1 MAAISL
7 DGARVLVIGGSSGF
21 GEATAARAAAEGA
34 RVTIASRSAD
44 KLGAAA
50 ARIGRECRTAVCDV
64 RDGDAIA
71 SLLADQGTL
80 DHIVLSAGELP
91 PPGPMSLEHMREQA
105 EARFWSVV
113 QVARSA
119 SFGAKGSLTLVTGAA
134 TLRPPKGMAALSAIG
149 AAVNALSR
157 GLAQDLAP
165 VRVNTV
171 IPGAAD
177 TPLWDMMPPDKKA
190 ERMEQIGRGLPV
202 GRVGQADDVALQ
214 IIACMVNPFMT
225 GALVTL
231 DGGGSI

>member
-1 MAAISL
+1 MAAVSL

-21 GEATAARAAAEGA
+21 GEATAARAAAQGA
-34 RVTIASRSAD
+34 RVTIASRSED
-44 KLGAAA
+44 RLRAAA
-50 ARIGRECRTAVCDV
+50 SRIGHRCRIAVLDV

-71 SLLADQGTL
+71 AMLAAQGTV

-91 PPGPMSLEHMREQA
+91 PPGPMSLAHMHEQA
-105 EARFWSVV
+105 AARFWSVV
-113 QVARSA
+113 HVARNA
-119 SFGAKGSLTLVTGAA
+119 KFGPQGSLTLVTGAA
-134 TLRPPKGMAALSAIG
+134 ALKPPRGMAVLSAIG

-177 TPLWDMMPPDKKA
+177 TPLWDRMAPERKA
-190 ERMEQIGRGLPV
+190 ERMEQIARGLPV
-202 GRVGQADDVALQ
+202 GRIGQADDVALQ
-214 IIACMVNPFMT
+214 ILACMVNPFMT
-225 GALVTL
+225 GSLVVL

>member
-1 MAAISL
+1 MAEISL

-21 GEATAARAAAEGA
+21 GEATAARAAAAGA
-34 RVTIASRSAD
+34 RVTIASRSKD
-44 KLGAAA
+44 KLHAAA
-50 ARIGRECRTAVCDV
+50 SRIGGQCQIAALDV

-71 SLLADQGTL
+71 ALLSDQGEL
-80 DHIVLSAGELP
+80 DHIVLTAGVLP
-91 PPGPMSLEHMREQA
+91 PPGPMTLEHMHEQA
-105 EARFWSVV
+105 NARFWSVV
-113 QVARSA
+113 HVARNA
-119 SFGAKGSLTLVTGAA
+119 TFGSGGSLTLVTGAA
-134 TLRPPKGMAALSAIG
+134 TLRPPKGAAALSAIG

-202 GRVGQADDVALQ
+202 GHVGEADDVALQ
-214 IIACMVNPFMT
+214 IIACMINPFMT
-225 GALVTL
+225 GALISL

>member
-21 GEATAARAAAEGA
+21 GEATAAQAAAQGA
-34 RVTIASRSAD
+34 QVIIASRSAD
-44 KLGAAA
+44 KLDAAA
-50 ARIGRECRTAVCDV
+50 ARIGRRCRTAVLDV
-64 RDGDAIA
+64 RDGEAIA
-71 SLLADQGTL
+71 TLLRDLGTL
-80 DHIVLSAGELP
+80 EHVVLTAGELP
-91 PPGPMSLEHMREQA
+91 PPGPMTLEHMREQA
-105 EARFWSVV
+105 DARFWSAIHVSRN
-113 QVARSA
+113 AT
-119 SFGAKGSLTLVTGAA
+119 FGVNGSLTLVTGAA
-134 TLRPPKGMAALSAIG
+134 TLRPPKGMAPLSAIG

-177 TPLWDMMPPDKKA
+177 TPLWNMLPADKKA

-225 GALVTL
+225 GSLVVL